1 MTVPKSA
8 ADGVTAE
15 VTPAWRKKGFEK
27 GWLKSILHLVSGS
40 AGNAILMLISTM
52 IAART
57 LGPAAYGVLALV
69 LTVGRLSERLLRF
82 ESWQPLIRFAASED
96 IAADKKK
103 MSELYLYGLFLDI
116 GTALLAAVLT
126 MIVGYALMTVI
137 GLEPEHMPLLAIY
150 AVAIAMNIRGVPT
163 AALRFDGQF
172 RTLAYVQL
180 LSSVLRLALAGAGLV
195 LGFSLLEFVI
205 VWTVCQA
212 LDSLLFLWL
221 GLRVIRKQGIPSPFR
236 ANPFGLKQKFPG
248 FMSFAWSTNIS
259 GTLRTLTQ
267 EADTLLVSAFAG
279 TAWAGFYHI
288 AKRIAKVAQQVGAM
302 MQAVVYPDMARM
314 WAQKDVAAFSSTIK
328 RVQLVLGAVG
338 VAFLGAFWLVGDW
351 IMKFVFGPEFAQA
364 YPLLVAQLLAVVLI
378 MHAAP
383 SRSALL
389 SMNRPGFVLWVA
401 IASTILFF
409 VTAWITM
416 PTYGALGANFA
427 HIAFAALTAIAMD
440 IAMWRQI
447 GQTEKATQE

>member
-8 ADGVTAE
+8 ADQLKSDA
-15 VTPAWRKKGFEK
+15 TPAWRKKGFEK

-40 AGNAILMLISTM
+40 SGNAILMLISTT

-96 IAADKKK
+96 IAGDKKK

-116 GTALLAAVLT
+116 GTALLASVLT

-137 GLEPEHMPLLAIY
+137 GLKPEHMPLLAIY

-172 RTLAYVQL
+172 RTLAYVQM
-180 LSSVLRLALAGAGLV
+180 LSSVLRLALAGAGLF

-205 VWTVCQA
+205 IWTVCQA

-288 AKRIAKVAQQVGAM
+288 AKRIAKVAQQVGSM

-314 WAQKDVAAFSSTIK
+314 WAQKDFTAFKSTIK
-328 RVQLVLGAVG
+328 RVQLVLGGVG
-338 VAFLGAFWLVGDW
+338 VLFLAAFWLLGDW
-351 IMKFVFGPEFAQA
+351 MMKVVFGPEFAQA

-389 SMNRPGFVLWVA
+389 AMNRPGFVLWVA

-427 HIAFAALTAIAMD
+427 HIAFAILTAVAMD

-447 GQTEKATQE
+447 GQTMKETKE

>member
-172 RTLAYVQL
+172 RTLAYVQM
-180 LSSVLRLALAGAGLV
+180 LSSVLRLAMAGVGLV

-351 IMKFVFGPEFAQA
+351 MMKFVFGPEFAQA

-447 GQTEKATQE
+447 GQTAKATKE

>member
-1 MTVPKSA
+1 MTVPNSV
-8 ADGVTAE
+8 ADNLNADATH
-15 VTPAWRKKGFEK
+15 TWQKKGFEK
-27 GWLKSILHLVSGS
+27 GWLKNILHLVSGS
-40 AGNAILMLISTM
+40 SGNAILMLISTT

-96 IAADKKK
+96 IAGDKKK

-116 GTALLAAVLT
+116 GTALLASVLT

-137 GLEPEHMPLLAIY
+137 GLKPEHMPLLAIY
-150 AVAIAMNIRGVPT
+150 AVAIAINIRGVPT

-172 RTLAYVQL
+172 RTLAYVQM
-180 LSSVLRLALAGAGLV
+180 LSSVLRLALAGAGLF

-205 VWTVCQA
+205 IWTVCQA

-288 AKRIAKVAQQVGAM
+288 AKRIAKVAQQVGSM

-314 WAQKDVAAFSSTIK
+314 WAQKDFTAFKSTIK
-328 RVQLVLGAVG
+328 RVQLVLGGVG
-338 VAFLGAFWLVGDW
+338 VLFLAAFWLLGDW
-351 IMKFVFGPEFAQA
+351 MMKVVFGPEFAQA

-389 SMNRPGFVLWVA
+389 AMNRPGFVLWVA

-427 HIAFAALTAIAMD
+427 HIAFAILTAVAMD

-447 GQTEKATQE
+447 GQTMKETKE